1 MNDIGVSKLVT
12 WAKQHEPD
20 ARYILAELAGSE
32 DVPLTPLGGTLLIT
46 YPDDDSIAKRLIGTF
61 LSGSWSGSMTS
72 WLESKLEQAKELLSD
87 SNATIRRWAREL
99 VKLIEEDIRTTSQR
113 EEEEDLRFS
122 GG

>member
-1 MNDIGVSKLVT
+1 
-12 WAKQHEPD
+12 
-20 ARYILAELAGSE
+20 
-32 DVPLTPLGGTLLIT
+32 
-46 YPDDDSIAKRLIGTF
+46 
-61 LSGSWSGSMTS
+61 MTS